1 VENMNNAAFYVKIK
15 GLSKDYFY
23 QVSYNRTEDTLKKYT
38 PSFEYA
44 TKEEVAK
51 ADKNNDDYNT
61 IWTGSMVMNETD
73 EVITLKPLTECE
85 NGWIL
90 VFKEP
95 SGASG
100 NVNYCY
106 VPKVQPD
113 LYASYGINFVVGVR
127 SGGVRAKF
135 LYIND
140 LTITG
145 HSSNATGGNE
155 DTELVRVISY

>member
-1 VENMNNAAFYVKIK
+1 MKMQYNKDGSYEPMFPVTLGDNVNLNNGQTLEQWKTQIDDLYNIK
-15 GLSKDYFY
+15 
-23 QVSYNRTEDTLKKYT
+23 ED
-38 PSFEYA
+38 
-44 TKEEVAK
+44 
-51 ADKNNDDYNT
+51 DDYNT
-61 IWTGSMVMNETD
+61 IWTGSMAMGGTD
-73 EVITLKPLTECE
+73 EVTTLKPLTECE

-113 LYASYGINFVVGVR
+113 LYSSFGIKFVVGVR
-127 SGGVRAKF
+127 SGGVRDKF
-135 LYIND
+135 LYIKD

-145 HSSNATGGNE
+145 HNSNATGGNE
-155 DTELVRVISY
+155 ETVLVRVISY

>member
-1 VENMNNAAFYVKIK
+1 MKMQYNKDGSYEPMFPVTLGDNVNLNNGQTLEQWKTQIDDLYNIK
-15 GLSKDYFY
+15 
-23 QVSYNRTEDTLKKYT
+23 ED
-38 PSFEYA
+38 
-44 TKEEVAK
+44 
-51 ADKNNDDYNT
+51 DDYNT
-61 IWTGSMVMNETD
+61 IWTGSMTMNATD

-100 NVNYCY
+100 NINYCY

-113 LYASYGINFVVGVR
+113 LYASFGIKFVVGVR

-135 LYIND
+135 LYINN

>member
-1 VENMNNAAFYVKIK
+1 MKMQYNKDGTYEPMFPVTLGDNVNLNNGQTLEQWKTQIDDLYNIK
-15 GLSKDYFY
+15 
-23 QVSYNRTEDTLKKYT
+23 ED
-38 PSFEYA
+38 
-44 TKEEVAK
+44 
-51 ADKNNDDYNT
+51 DDYNT
-61 IWTGSMVMNETD
+61 IWTGSMTMNDTD
-73 EVITLKPLTECE
+73 EVVTLKPLTECE

>member
-1 VENMNNAAFYVKIK
+1 MKMQYNKDGNYEPMFPVTLGDNVNLNNGQTLEQWKTQIDDLYNIK
-15 GLSKDYFY
+15 
-23 QVSYNRTEDTLKKYT
+23 ED
-38 PSFEYA
+38 
-44 TKEEVAK
+44 
-51 ADKNNDDYNT
+51 DDYNT

-113 LYASYGINFVVGVR
+113 LYASYGINFVVGVS

-135 LYIND
+135 LYINN

-155 DTELVRVISY
+155 ETELVRVISY